1 MSIMR
6 QMKDKAIAMAEA
18 MAERARSPQ
27 DIEAARQR
35 LVAEIQSG
43 RVPAYVG
50 VPLVQDLTQRLTQ
63 AKAQMAQQVAGMGV
77 PQAPQGAPIAQQ
89 VMQQAQPAGVEALP
103 SNLPTSYA
111 PGGLVAFEEGGQV
124 ERYQNTGLV
133 GGMGPLP
140 TYSATNPNAAFV
152 DFLRKMGFTTSE
164 FANASP
170 AAQKNI
176 TDMFRS
182 GASATQAAAPGA
194 ASPVAQTAARGFG
207 SRALGAL
214 TSPFAVVGT
223 TGLDLSRGAANYLQG
238 LAPEQREQLTG
249 DIGSDTGLAAAI
261 LNAAKPPAGNTP
273 TAADLGPVPGTQ
285 GSNQI
290 LGGRLRYADM
300 PDYQSTGAPG
310 GAQPGAG
317 AAPGIAMPKLTLP
330 TFTPTA
336 APALTDLSAIVKELP
351 KESKTAFEDARKAEE
366 DYLRGITKPGEEARE
381 KRFSAREAA
390 LEKDSAMG
398 RALNLMSLGFGI
410 AGSKERTL
418 AGALGNEGRQGIQAL
433 IQGEAANRVA
443 KERLEDA
450 RDNFEQQKM
459 AAKKGDRAAANAA
472 GQRAAEDVRAYGQ
485 LNLQAAQAG
494 NTQAQQR
501 WHTENSLGFQGA
513 QLQQQGVLGL
523 ANLNLEGQ
531 KLAQTVNYQNKLLAQ
546 NEKKIEAS
554 NALTRV
560 RAGQVRAT
568 ALAKFDQ
575 GPGMQLMNQLATE
588 YGKNWRTAQDP
599 RSLQAQMLYQQAR
612 QAYLIDALGQHE
624 LMDTGTNAR
633 PAESY
638 LD

>member
-35 LVAEIQSG
+35 LVAEIQGG

-103 SNLPTSYA
+103 SNLPTAYA
-111 PGGLVAFEEGGQV
+111 PGGLVAFEEGGSV
-124 ERYQNTGLV
+124 ERYNNTGLV

-152 DFLRKMGFTTSE
+152 DFLRQMGISTSE

-170 AAQKNI
+170 GAQKNI

-300 PDYQSTGAPG
+300 PDYQSTGAPP
-310 GAQPGAG
+310 GAQAG
-317 AAPGIAMPKLTLP
+317 APQMQAPTYKMSPLNFGAMPAP
-330 TFTPTA
+330 TDFEGKVSG
-336 APALTDLSAIVKELP
+336 LSAKAKAASEAAVKEVQNKL
-351 KESKTAFEDARKAEE
+351 ESFD
-366 DYLRGITKPGEEARE
+366 KPGEEARE

-390 LEKDSAMG
+390 LDKDSAMG

-418 AGALGNEGRQGIQAL
+418 AGALGNEGRQGIADL
-433 IQGEAANRVA
+433 IKGEAANRAA
-443 KERLEDA
+443 KERLEDL
-450 RDNFEQQKM
+450 RDNFEQQKV
-459 AAKKGDRAAANAA
+459 AAKKGNYQAAQAA
-472 GQRAAEDVRAYGQ
+472 GQRAADDERAYGQ
-485 LNLQAAQAG
+485 LNLQAAHYGSAEAI
-494 NTQAQQR
+494 NR
-501 WHTENSLGFQGA
+501 M
-513 QLQQQGVLGL
+513 QLTNQQQDIQSRRDLGIMG
-523 ANLNLEGQ
+523 LNLEGQ